1 MLLALATLGRATL
14 FFGLWLVLVD
24 STDEPDMITGAVC
37 VAIAVALAA
46 AVRPLRSVR
55 ARPRLAM
62 FRYAYRPLLALFT
75 DTARVTAALAGAVF
89 LRRPI
94 HGRFRSVRY
103 RATGDEPDAVAR
115 RLLTEW
121 AASVGANRY
130 VLGIDTDNQTLLV
143 HELVATSGRLDPL
156 ELG

>member
-1 MLLALATLGRATL
+1 MLRALAMLGRATL

-37 VAIAVALAA
+37 VVIAVALAT
-46 AVRPLRSVR
+46 AVQSLRSVH
-55 ARPRLAM
+55 ARPRPSM
-62 FRYAYRPLLALFT
+62 FRYAHRPLLALVT
-75 DTARVTAALAGAVF
+75 DSVRVTAALGAALL

-94 HGRFRSVRY
+94 QGRFRAVRY

-115 RLLTEW
+115 RILTEW
-121 AASVGANRY
+121 AGSVGANRY
-130 VLGIDTDNQTLLV
+130 VLGIDTDNELLLV
-143 HELVATSGRLDPL
+143 HELVASPGRLDPL